1 MWSKSQRSAILNIV
15 KTTIV
20 IFGITGD
27 LSRRKLL
34 PALSH
39 IVASP
44 DGADVSIL
52 GVSRR
57 DVGVAGLISEA
68 GGSDELAARTHIHT
82 MDLAEPTDYWVLK
95 ARLNEDS
102 PDQIVIYLSVPPG
115 AAAQIVDLLGESGIN
130 DPRVRILFEKPFG
143 FDEASARDVIARSS
157 RYFTDDQLFRI
168 DHYMAK
174 EVAHEV
180 IRLRRNA
187 ENHHHAW
194 SNESIERI
202 VVSAI
207 ESIGVEGRATFY
219 EQTGALRDII
229 QGHLMQLL
237 SLVLLRM
244 PTEYTDEQLPG
255 LRLAT
260 LESILPADPRL
271 AVRAQYEGY
280 QEEVENI
287 GSLTETFVSLQL
299 QSIDPRW
306 KDVPLQLVTGKA
318 LNAKRTAI
326 EVFYKDGSS
335 DTFEEGAVHYDG
347 RRLDAYE
354 RVLLEAIAGRR
365 TIFTGSEEVIR
376 SWEVVAPV
384 QAHWE
389 MEEII
394 KLYAQGSDAV
404 SIITSDTSHI

>member
-1 MWSKSQRSAILNIV
+1 M

-44 DGADVSIL
+44 EGADVSIL

-57 DVGVAGLISEA
+57 DVDVAELVTEA
-68 GGSDELAARTHIHT
+68 GGSPELVARTHIHT

-95 ARLNEDS
+95 SRLNEDN

-115 AAAQIVDLLGESGIN
+115 AAAQIVDQLGEAGIN

-157 RYFTDDQLFRI
+157 RYFSDDQLFRI

-202 VVSAI
+202 VVSAT

-244 PTEYTDEQLPG
+244 PANYTDEQLPE
-255 LRLAT
+255 LRLAA

-271 AVRAQYEGY
+271 AARAQYEGY
-280 QEEVENI
+280 DEEVENL
-287 GSLTETFVSLQL
+287 GSLTETFVSLEL
-299 QSIDPRW
+299 QSLDSRW
-306 KDVPLQLVTGKA
+306 KDVPLQLVTGKT
-318 LNAKRTAI
+318 LNKKRTAI
-326 EVFYKDGSS
+326 EVFYKDGSI

-354 RVLLEAIAGRR
+354 RVLLEAVAGRR
-365 TIFTGSEEVIR
+365 TIFTGSDEVIR
-376 SWEVVAPV
+376 SWEIVAPV

-389 MEEII
+389 M
-394 KLYAQGSDAV
+394 DDT
-404 SIITSDTSHI
+404 ITIYDKGADVESVIEATNSHI

>member
-1 MWSKSQRSAILNIV
+1 V

-44 DGADVSIL
+44 EGADVSIL

-57 DVGVAGLISEA
+57 DVDVAELVTEA
-68 GGSDELAARTHIHT
+68 GGSPELVARTHIHT

-95 ARLNEDS
+95 SRLNEDN

-115 AAAQIVDLLGESGIN
+115 AAAQIVDQLGEAGIN
-130 DPRVRILFEKPFG
+130 DSRVRILFEKPFG

-157 RYFTDDQLFRI
+157 RYFADDQLFRI

-202 VVSAI
+202 VVSAT

-244 PTEYTDEQLPG
+244 PADYSDEQLPE
-255 LRLAT
+255 LRLAA

-271 AVRAQYEGY
+271 AARAQYEGY
-280 QEEVENI
+280 DEEVENL
-287 GSLTETFVSLQL
+287 GSLTETFASLQI
-299 QSIDPRW
+299 QSIDTRW

-318 LNAKRTAI
+318 LNEKRTAI
-326 EVFYKDGSS
+326 EVFYKDGSI

-354 RVLLEAIAGRR
+354 RVLLEAVAGRR
-365 TIFTGSEEVIR
+365 TIFTGSDEVIR
-376 SWEVVAPV
+376 SWEIVAPV

-389 MEEII
+389 M
-394 KLYAQGSDAV
+394 DDT
-404 SIITSDTSHI
+404 ITIYDKGADVESVIEAANSHI